1 MTTEFETYLVN
12 LAEHEQ
18 VKSKALLTNPRDQI
32 LVNAGVKLNWMG
44 DYLANPNILWSEV
57 TEMNISKIQFTG
69 SNPDWN
75 QILIK
80 DCDRDPNK
88 FIQIINQNADIQI
101 KFLSESSFDP
111 ALPILVRKSED
122 EGKYKVLD
130 GMHRFVGAL
139 VNRQNTVKVYFPENE
154 DGILPWCEAHV
165 VYDLIRGFIKNAK
178 DKEGELQLYHALK
191 LLMRTYGNVRDL
203 LINRFDTANVDDKV
217 VKRIVQDALKT

>member
-80 DCDRDPNK
+80 DCNRDSANFMALVSQDPQVKQK
-88 FIQIINQNADIQI
+88 FQE
-101 KFLSESSFDP
+101 ESSYNPDV
-111 ALPILVRKSED
+111 PILVRKSED
-122 EGKYKVLD
+122 VSKYKVFD

-139 VNRQNTVKVYFPENE
+139 VNGQNTIKVYFPQNENE
-154 DGILPWCEAHV
+154 VLPWCEIHV
-165 VYDLIRGFIKNAK
+165 AYDLIRGFTRNAN
-178 DKEGELQLYHALK
+178 DLDGELQLFFALK
-191 LLMRTYGNVRDL
+191 LLLRTYGNVRGYLISL
-203 LINRFDTANVDDKV
+203 LNQNIEMDEA
-217 VKRIVQDALKT
+217 VQKIIQKALG